1 MEFAMKPRARL
12 SAGIAASIILLSG
25 DALAQNTPV
34 GQDKSAECKKAG
46 VPERV
51 EGQVAKVDPD
61 QGKVT
66 VRGSNGET
74 WEFQASKET
83 LQNYKVGDHI
93 EARPRTAPNCK
104 PSTAG

>member
-1 MEFAMKPRARL
+1 MKTWTRSL
-12 SAGIAASIILLSG
+12 AGFAASIVLLHG
-25 DALAQNTPV
+25 MILAQNAPA
-34 GQDKSAECKKAG
+34 GQQKPAGCSTAG
-46 VPERV
+46 VPEKV
-51 EGQVAKVDPD
+51 EGQIAKVEPD

-83 LQNYKVGDHI
+83 LQRYKVGDHI
-93 EARPRTAPNCK
+93 QAKLRTAPNCK